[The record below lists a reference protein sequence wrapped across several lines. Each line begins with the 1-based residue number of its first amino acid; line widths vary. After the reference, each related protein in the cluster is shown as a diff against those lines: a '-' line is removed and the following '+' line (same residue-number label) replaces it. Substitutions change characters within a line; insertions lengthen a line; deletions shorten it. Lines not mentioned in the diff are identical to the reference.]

1 MLKKI
6 VLVLAALFMIAA
18 ANATAFAVEPVGY
31 VVYDFVPT
39 YFSTLEEGFKAFSSI
54 RNQIA
59 TSGGD
64 IKNVNLSREA
74 ITFSAA
80 VGSPVSIPF
89 ASFTL
94 LRLFEI
100 PKSPDAYKWGLA
112 AKISEKGDSVL
123 LAAKSREAAEK
134 MFSVLASFAAAA
146 GAPLELRDVGSAA
159 VDPTKQDLKANKLK
173 ETKGGVVQWVAVGG
187 PSEKAGLQVGD
198 LILAINGLPV
208 DNNTEFQE
216 KVWPTIAPGK
226 GIEKY
231 DVELLRKGTPMTV
244 QIKVRSLES
253 LPKPPATLNFA
264 PPPGLA
270 AAGQKQPPKLGFTLR
285 SLDQAEITTLNGKT
299 GAAIAELTP
308 GGEAEKAKMQVG
320 DIIVACNG
328 KPLDGPKDLGPLLV
342 AGENTF
348 TVVRKG
354 LQLTFKLNPAVASY

>member
-1 MLKKI
+1 MKK
-6 VLVLAALFMIAA
+6 VPLAFLALFLLVAQT
-18 ANATAFAVEPVGY
+18 TAFAVEPVGY
-31 VVYDFVPT
+31 VVYDTVPT
-39 YFSTLEEGFKAFSSI
+39 YFNTIEEGFAAFNGI
-54 RNQIA
+54 RSEIA
-59 TSGGD
+59 TSGGQ
-64 IKNVNLSREA
+64 ITGVNLSREA
-74 ITFSAA
+74 ISFKSA

-100 PKSPDAYKWGLA
+100 PKSTDAYKWGLG
-112 AKISEKGDSVL
+112 AKISAKGDSVL

-146 GAPLELRDVGSAA
+146 GTPLDFRDVGSAA

-173 ETKGGVVQWVAVGG
+173 DPKGGVVQWVAVGG
-187 PSEKAGLQVGD
+187 PSEKAGLQAGD
-198 LILAINGLPV
+198 LILSINGLPV

-216 KVWPTIAPGK
+216 KVWPTIAPDK

-264 PPPGLA
+264 PPAGA
-270 AAGQKQPPKLGFTLR
+270 AAAAQKQPPKLGFTLR
-285 SLDQAEITTLNGKT
+285 SLDPAEITTLNGKT
-299 GAAIAELTP
+299 GAAIAELTA

-328 KPLDGPKDLGPLLV
+328 KTFADPKDLGPLLV

-354 LQLTFKLNPAVASY
+354 LQLTFKINPAVASY

>member
-1 MLKKI
+1 
-6 VLVLAALFMIAA
+6 
-18 ANATAFAVEPVGY
+18 
-31 VVYDFVPT
+31 
-39 YFSTLEEGFKAFSSI
+39 
-54 RNQIA
+54 
-59 TSGGD
+59 
-64 IKNVNLSREA
+64 
-74 ITFSAA
+74 
-80 VGSPVSIPF
+80 
-89 ASFTL
+89 
-94 LRLFEI
+94 
-100 PKSPDAYKWGLA
+100 
-112 AKISEKGDSVL
+112 
-123 LAAKSREAAEK
+123 

-173 ETKGGVVQWVAVGG
+173 EPKGGVVQWVAIGG
-187 PSEKAGLQVGD
+187 PSEKAGLRVGD
-198 LILAINGLPV
+198 LILSINGLPV

-216 KVWPTIAPGK
+216 KVWPTIAPSK
-226 GIEKY
+226 GVEKY
-231 DVELLRKGTPMTV
+231 DIELLRKGTPMTV

-264 PPPGLA
+264 PPPGLPGVA
-270 AAGQKQPPKLGFTLR
+270 QKQPPKLGFTLR
-285 SLDQAEITTLNGKT
+285 SLEQAEITTLNGKT

-328 KPLDGPKDLGPLLV
+328 KPLAGPKELGSLLV